1 MKNKKKRTKK
11 MSSKTMARQI
21 DIQKTLMVQR
31 YLTHLKSS
39 IDKVEN
45 NGTIK
50 IMRDLFN
57 EVWIHKLRKC
67 VAINSISDSVER
79 LSVVWSTVNDLIH
92 DQTMIDGINDVLKL
106 AYEKSGPESPRFDTV
121 NTNRLRVSVGRT
133 TRRISFNLVYD
144 NYLIEISY
152 ILNMGVSSEDLD
164 RITSEL
170 WDGLV
175 DGVAIKAYNEL
186 EFKVEPVTRFGLNIK
201 ELSGDE
207 KSRVKQ
213 GVVAK
218 HTPITNKVVMTYIH
232 DEDASRIATMSKR
245 R

>member
-1 MKNKKKRTKK
+1 MT
-11 MSSKTMARQI
+11 RQI
-21 DIQKTLMVQR
+21 DIQKTMMVQK
-31 YLTHLKSS
+31 YLTHLKSN

-50 IMRDLFN
+50 LMKELFDN
-57 EVWIHKLRKC
+57 VWIHKLRKC
-67 VAINSISDSVER
+67 VAINSISDNVER
-79 LSVVWSTVNDLIH
+79 LSAIWEAVNDLIH
-92 DQTMIDGINDVLKL
+92 DQTMIDGINELLKES
-106 AYEKSGPESPRFDTV
+106 YERRGTDSPRFDTV
-121 NTNRLRVSVGRT
+121 NTNRLRVGIGRT

-152 ILNMGVSSEDLD
+152 ILNMGVSTEDLD
-164 RITSEL
+164 KITNEL

-175 DGVAIKAYNEL
+175 DGVSIKAYNEL
-186 EFKVEPVTRFGLNIK
+186 EFTVEPITRFGLNIK
-201 ELSGDE
+201 ELTGDE

-232 DEDASRIATMSKR
+232 DEDATKVATLSKHKDR
-245 R
+245 HFK